1 MLSGRLWSVNAGE
14 REDLL
19 FLSQL
24 WPWPVGKVWI
34 LELKALASTA
44 SLFLG
49 NALRTII
56 EMIP

>member
-1 MLSGRLWSVNAGE
+1 MLVE
-14 REDLL
+14 RQDLL
-19 FLSQL
+19 FLSRL

-44 SLFLG
+44 SLFFLG
-49 NALRTII
+49 NALRTIL

>member
-1 MLSGRLWSVNAGE
+1 MNAGE

-19 FLSQL
+19 FLSRL